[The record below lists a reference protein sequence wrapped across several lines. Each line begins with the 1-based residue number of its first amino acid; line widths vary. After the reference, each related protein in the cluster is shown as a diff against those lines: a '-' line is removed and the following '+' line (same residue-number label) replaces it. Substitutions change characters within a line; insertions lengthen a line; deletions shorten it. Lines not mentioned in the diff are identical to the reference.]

1 MNKLKLTGKA
11 ELGSWQAIFASLLPL
26 WLFSLAVSVEGFPKP
41 PISLGVAIA
50 ALVLAVLISVILL
63 LKKWT
68 TVELVLCS
76 LFPFLLLP
84 KFDEISTSYKTPFL
98 FFCALTLTVGFIG
111 YQMSFRRSRVVGWL
125 ILGIFLAGAW
135 LLANNAAGNYWQMVG
150 DLGYVECMPDFTGC
164 ASLTGNETPWWVLF
178 FSL

>member
-1 MNKLKLTGKA
+1 
-11 ELGSWQAIFASLLPL
+11 
-26 WLFSLAVSVEGFPKP
+26 
-41 PISLGVAIA
+41 
-50 ALVLAVLISVILL
+50 
-63 LKKWT
+63 
-68 TVELVLCS
+68 
-76 LFPFLLLP
+76 
-84 KFDEISTSYKTPFL
+84 
-98 FFCALTLTVGFIG
+98 
-111 YQMSFRRSRVVGWL
+111 VGWL